1 MAIAIHR
8 DFDTSTV
15 GKSDHLHH
23 VFDRIGIQHSR
34 WQPTDNVPKVIRNC
48 LPRSIIE
55 DQSPAKIRQVIA
67 QQALHIGG

>member
-8 DFDTSTV
+8 DFDTATIR
-15 GKSDHLHH
+15 KSGHPDHVL
-23 VFDRIGIQHSR
+23 DRIGIQYSR
-34 WQPTDNVPKVIRNC
+34 WQPTDNVPKVIRSC

-55 DQSPAKIRQVIA
+55 DQSPTKIRQVTA